1 MDTLK
6 HSDRRYDFP
15 VKVVQFGEGNFLRAF
30 WDKAIHELNKN
41 GEFNGQIALV
51 QPIERGKVADLARQ
65 DYQYTVCLQSQGEE
79 SITKVESIK
88 TGINPYDQFDRF
100 LELAKSPDLRFVIS
114 NTTEAGIVFDEEDS
128 LEAKPPRSFP
138 VKLLLFLYTRYR
150 AFSGKKGSGLLLFPS
165 ELIENNGD
173 ALRSVLFKLA
183 DKFSLEEGFLTWL
196 EQENAFFNTLVDGIV
211 TGFPSDEI
219 NSLQERLG
227 YEDQML
233 VKGETYQILVIK
245 GDESYRK
252 EFPIEHAKLNVVWTD
267 DLRPYRDIKV
277 RIMNGFQTHLS
288 HIGFLADIETER
300 EALNDSHLHQYL
312 NTMLYDEITPSLPF
326 GEQKVL
332 DFARTML
339 QRLDNPHIRHLLRD
353 INLNSFSKFQTRL
366 QPSLEYWTRK
376 GTEPVGLLFALSAT
390 IAFYTV
396 VRQEGKDYYGSCCG
410 LDYPVFDTPAIL
422 QSLQELYAKHP
433 DDIGSYCLD
442 VLADNR
448 LWMSVPNLS
457 DRARS
462 MVVKMVT
469 SIKTMGIFATV
480 ESIQE
485 GGF

>member
-6 HSDRRYDFP
+6 HSDRTYDFP
-15 VKVVQFGEGNFLRAF
+15 VKVIQFGEGNFLRAF
-30 WDKAIHELNKN
+30 WDKAIHELNEM

-51 QPIERGKVADLARQ
+51 QPIERGKVADLAHQ
-65 DYQYTVCLQSQGEE
+65 DYLYTVCLQSQGEE
-79 SITKVESIK
+79 STTKVESIK

-100 LELAKSPDLRFVIS
+100 LEMAKSPDLRFVIS

-138 VKLLLFLYTRYR
+138 VKLLLFLHTRYQ
-150 AFSGKKGSGLLLFPS
+150 AFSGRKGSGLLLFPS

-173 ALRSVLFKLA
+173 ALRSVLFRLA
-183 DKFSLEEGFLTWL
+183 KKFSLEDGFLTWL

-211 TGFPSDEI
+211 TGFPTDEI
-219 NSLQERLG
+219 DALQKRLG
-227 YEDQML
+227 YEDRML
-233 VKGETYQILVIK
+233 VKGESYQILVIK

-252 EFPIEHAKLNVVWTD
+252 EFPIEHAKLKVVWTD

-277 RIMNGFQTHLS
+277 RVMNGFQTHLS
-288 HIGFLADIETER
+288 HIGYLAGIETER

-312 NTMLYDEITPSLPF
+312 NTMLYDEIVPSLPF
-326 GEQKVL
+326 GKQEVL
-332 DFARTML
+332 DFANTML
-339 QRLDNPHIRHLLRD
+339 ERLDNPHIKHLLRD
-353 INLNSFSKFQTRL
+353 INLNSFTKFQTRL

-376 GTEPVGLLFALSAT
+376 GTEPIGLLFALAAT
-390 IAFYTV
+390 ISYYTV

-410 LDYPVFDTPAIL
+410 FDYPVYDTPTIL
-422 QSLQELYAKHP
+422 KSLQELYAKHP
-433 DDIGSYCLD
+433 DDIRSYCLD